1 VAGPTG
7 PTGPTGATG
16 SLAYT
21 AENTANRGV
30 ANGYA
35 PLDASALVPASSL
48 PSYIDDV
55 LEYANSAA
63 FPATGETGKIYVAA
77 DTSRSWRWTGSV
89 YAEIIASPGTTDA
102 VTEGT
107 TNLYYTATRADGR
120 ITAAIG
126 TSVQA
131 YSSTLT
137 TWASKTAPTGDVVGT
152 SDTQTLTN
160 KTLTSPTLTTPAL
173 GTPSSGTLTN
183 ATGLPVS
190 GISATGTASSSTY
203 LRGDGSWQTVAATGE
218 TVNPFLLM
226 GA

>member
-16 SLAYT
+16 SLSYT
-21 AENTANRGV
+21 PENSANKGL

-35 PLDASALVPASSL
+35 SLDSNALVPSTQL

-63 FPATGETGKIYVAA
+63 FPGTGETGKIYVAA

-120 ITAAIG
+120 ITAAVG
-126 TSVQA
+126 T
-131 YSSTLT
+131 T
-137 TWASKTAPTGDVVGT
+137 VVGYGG
-152 SDTQTLTN
+152 
-160 KTLTSPTLTTPAL
+160 AL

-183 ATGLPVS
+183 CTGLPVG
-190 GISATGTASSSTY
+190 GISATGTASSTTY